1 MKTLPILLILLSIGI
16 TGTSYAQIK
25 KDTTASEKKAVQ
37 NDNFLDMGAQRLTH
51 VFGENLDGKATGKK
65 LSFLE
70 LLSKMDLPEN
80 QKQEY
85 RNLYYLQAKDLT
97 QKQKDSLGN
106 AIGKK
111 IKEAKQEDG
120 Q

>member
-1 MKTLPILLILLSIGI
+1 
-16 TGTSYAQIK
+16 
-25 KDTTASEKKAVQ
+25 
-37 NDNFLDMGAQRLTH
+37 
-51 VFGENLDGKATGKK
+51 
-65 LSFLE
+65 
-70 LLSKMDLPEN
+70 MDLPEN